1 MGWVASRKIELKAQE
16 NANGTKINER
26 NAIGHSQSHAEKS
39 RGIYKKKKKETKEKK
54 RKEKRVKQYTGNERK
69 TKQFEIN

>member
-39 RGIYKKKKKETKEKK
+39 RGIYKKKKKKQKK
-54 RKEKRVKQYTGNERK
+54 RKEKKKEWNNIQE
-69 TKQFEIN
+69 TKEKRSNLK